1 MNNTE
6 KLIKVNIFDID
17 WDVDNQEDL
26 CELPVDLLNID
37 LPADMDLE
45 NELADAVAD
54 AYGFCVNSLEYE
66 IVS

>member
-45 NELADAVAD
+45 NELADAVSD

>member
-6 KLIKVNIFDID
+6 KLITVNILNID

-26 CELPVDLLNID
+26 CELPVDLLEVE

-45 NELADAVAD
+45 NELADAVSD
-54 AYGFCVNSLEYE
+54 AYGFTVNTLEYE
-66 IVS
+66 II

>member
-6 KLIKVNIFDID
+6 NLITVNILNID

-26 CELPVDLLNID
+26 CELPVDLLEVE

-45 NELADAVAD
+45 NELADAVSD
-54 AYGFCVNSLEYE
+54 AYGFTVNTLEYE
-66 IVS
+66 II

>member
-6 KLIKVNIFDID
+6 NLITVNILNID

-26 CELPVDLLNID
+26 CDLPVDLLEVD

-45 NELADAVAD
+45 NELADAVSD
-54 AYGFCVNSLEYE
+54 AYGFAVNTLEYE
-66 IVS
+66 II